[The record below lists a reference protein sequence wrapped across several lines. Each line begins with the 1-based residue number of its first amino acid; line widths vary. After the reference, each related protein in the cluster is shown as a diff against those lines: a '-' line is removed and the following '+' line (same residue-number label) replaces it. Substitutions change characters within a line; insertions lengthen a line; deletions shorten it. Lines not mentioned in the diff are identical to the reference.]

1 MSIDSWM
8 DKEQVVHIYNGTLL
22 SHKVEWNNAICNNMD
37 GLKRL
42 SYKWS
47 KSEGETQTQYDITY
61 MWNLKYDKN
70 KPIYKT
76 ETDSQ
81 AQKTDLWLSRGRQGR
96 REMN

>member
-1 MSIDSWM
+1 
-8 DKEQVVHIYNGTLL
+8 
-22 SHKVEWNNAICNNMD
+22 MD
-37 GLKRL
+37 GLRL
-42 SYKWS
+42 SYNWS

-81 AQKTDLWLSRGRQGR
+81 AQ
-96 REMN
+96 